1 MRNERKRVTNNDKE
15 YRCVGMFKRFSY
27 PVLVLS
33 LVLSGVAG
41 CSHLKTFASLVTP
54 SSGISVDA
62 QLGDKKLSA
71 IGKTSARDIVLDDG
85 GTVKIDSRTINT
97 GISPW
102 WLLTGFIFWQLPK
115 LTESISAWRKNRTKD
130 K

>member
-1 MRNERKRVTNNDKE
+1 MLK
-15 YRCVGMFKRFSY
+15 MFSY

-33 LVLSGVAG
+33 LVLSCTAG
-41 CSHLKTFASLVTP
+41 CSYLKTFASLVTP

-71 IGKTSARDIVLDDG
+71 VGKTSARDIILDDG
-85 GTVKIDSRTINT
+85 GTVSIDSRTINT

-102 WLLTGFIFWQLPK
+102 WLLIGFIFWQLPK
-115 LTESISAWRKNRTKD
+115 LSESISALRKNRT
-130 K
+130 

>member
-1 MRNERKRVTNNDKE
+1 
-15 YRCVGMFKRFSY
+15 MFKRFSY

-41 CSHLKTFASLVTP
+41 CSYLKTFASLVTP
-54 SSGISVDA
+54 SNGISVDA

-71 IGKTSARDIVLDDG
+71 IGKSSARDIILDDG
-85 GTVKIDSRTINT
+85 GTVKIDSRTTNT
-97 GISPW
+97 GISPF
-102 WLLTGFIFWQLPK
+102 WLLTGLITWQLPK
-115 LTESISAWRKNRTKD
+115 LTESIASIWRNRTKD

>member
-1 MRNERKRVTNNDKE
+1 
-15 YRCVGMFKRFSY
+15 MFKRFSY

-41 CSHLKTFASLVTP
+41 CSYLKTFASLVTP

-71 IGKTSARDIVLDDG
+71 VGKTSARDIILDDG
-85 GTVKIDSRTINT
+85 GMVKIDSRTINT
-97 GISPW
+97 GISPLLISLW
-102 WLLTGFIFWQLPK
+102 VLTGLIFWQMPK